1 MQKKVINLVLKRMR
15 EPRLFRLSQK
25 DNKQLLDEV
34 FVISGA
40 EADNTYRD
48 LDYLGSHKNQ
58 NLVLM

>member
-1 MQKKVINLVLKRMR
+1 MR